1 MSSIGL
7 LPKETKVLDN
17 SGDGAHSHHLQHN
30 RNRQRKAQD
39 VSGGSKQTNKDRG
52 FPGSSGGKESALNA
66 GDS

>member
-1 MSSIGL
+1 MSSIDQ

-30 RNRQRKAQD
+30 RTRQRKAED

-52 FPGSSGGKESALNA
+52 FPGGSGSKESALHA
-66 GDS
+66 GDP